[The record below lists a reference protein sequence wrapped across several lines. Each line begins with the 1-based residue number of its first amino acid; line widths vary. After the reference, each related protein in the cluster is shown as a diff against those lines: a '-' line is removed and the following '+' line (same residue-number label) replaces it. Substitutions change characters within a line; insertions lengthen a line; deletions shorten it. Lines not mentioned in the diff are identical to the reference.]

1 MIVDNTRNV
10 ERIKNNKKYEF
21 YDDCGIW
28 VSQKGNTT
36 KSHYYIDGDNLV
48 YCEIKQRQYCVKKRC
63 KGKISWVPL
72 EPQPERVVVL
82 SKYHATL
89 KENPKFKKHVTFI
102 YDSPDVTLSNVALYE
117 YQGEQP
123 NTDSFVRTYPKT
135 MDKIKE
141 NITHKKPKEIYAEL
155 RIDDSMNFARDFRVI
170 KNLKYQ
176 QKQKE
181 KIARSN
187 RVNVAD
193 EILEVLGMVNEHPFV
208 QTIIHNKDQVPNI
221 ICYTNKQI
229 LDLKH
234 FVKNAPH
241 EQIKIDRTFNLG
253 NYYVTTIVYKNQRV
267 VRKQQKGE
275 NAEHPIFWDQLCYT
289 KTPHTKHMSPFWNTL
304 KRN

>member
-1 MIVDNTRNV
+1 MLVYLVDNTCNV
-10 ERIKNNKKYEF
+10 ERIKNNKKCEF
-21 YDDCGIW
+21 YDDCGIL

-48 YCEIKQRQYCVKKRC
+48 YCEIKQGQYCVKKRC
-63 KGKISWVPL
+63 KGKTIWVPF

-82 SKYHATL
+82 SKYYATL

-102 YDSPDVTLSNVALYE
+102 YDSPDETLSNVALYE

-123 NTDSFVRTYPKT
+123 NTDSFVRTNPKT

-155 RIDDSMNFARDFRVI
+155 RIDDSMNCARDFRVI

-221 ICYTNKQI
+221 ICIQTNKF
-229 LDLKH
+229 L
-234 FVKNAPH
+234 
-241 EQIKIDRTFNLG
+241 T
-253 NYYVTTIVYKNQRV
+253 
-267 VRKQQKGE
+267 
-275 NAEHPIFWDQLCYT
+275 
-289 KTPHTKHMSPFWNTL
+289 
-304 KRN
+304 